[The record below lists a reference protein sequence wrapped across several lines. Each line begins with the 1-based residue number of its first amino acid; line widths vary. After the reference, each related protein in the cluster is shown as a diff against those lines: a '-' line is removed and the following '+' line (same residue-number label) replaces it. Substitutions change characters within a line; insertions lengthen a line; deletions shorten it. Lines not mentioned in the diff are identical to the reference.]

1 MAKIEENIV
10 ENRGEAKPYNGNRR
24 LPYPK
29 IKTDVVIA
37 MRALLVIPNSSATWA
52 AAGAIIAEEIGLI
65 NVKEETIIVAAHF
78 RWYGQLENMISM
90 SIWTN

>member
-1 MAKIEENIV
+1 MI
-10 ENRGEAKPYNGNRR
+10 ENRGEAKRTGNR

-37 MRALLVIPNSSATWA
+37 MSALLVIPKSSATWD
-52 AAGAIIAEEIGLI
+52 AAGAIIDEEIGLI

-78 RWYGQLENMISM
+78 WWYGQLEI
-90 SIWTN
+90 